1 MLNFKFRCWWHTKIK
16 RISQIYQMGMKLEM
30 DTSFFISLIIFC
42 NIYNLKNDFVHPQN
56 YRLFSI
62 YVICFLTERSFC
74 KIVRYVENNDS
85 VFQNFTK
92 KIVRFVKKQHF
103 LFENLF
109 FKFVVVR
116 TTLYHHFFSLF
127 LKHDNFFIRFF
138 FWMTPFSTEAQL
150 GGAAGRAPSPST
162 WEGGAPPLQ
171 NEKKEKWRKSVS
183 QE

>member
-1 MLNFKFRCWWHTKIK
+1 
-16 RISQIYQMGMKLEM
+16 MGMKLEM

-92 KIVRFVKKQHF
+92 KDRSFRKKTTFSFWKLVFQVCSSPYNF
-103 LFENLF
+103 ISPF
-109 FKFVVVR
+109 FFVV
-116 TTLYHHFFSLF
+116 F
-127 LKHDNFFIRFF
+127 
-138 FWMTPFSTEAQL
+138 
-150 GGAAGRAPSPST
+150 
-162 WEGGAPPLQ
+162 
-171 NEKKEKWRKSVS
+171 
-183 QE
+183 